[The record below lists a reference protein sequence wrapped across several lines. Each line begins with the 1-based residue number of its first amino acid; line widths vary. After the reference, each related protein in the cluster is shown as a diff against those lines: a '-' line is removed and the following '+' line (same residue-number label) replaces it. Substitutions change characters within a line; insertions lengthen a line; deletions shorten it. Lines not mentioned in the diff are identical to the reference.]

1 MGSDGAAWLSEQ
13 SDELKERLTA
23 RWSDFWQGIL
33 NTAVNR
39 WRKRLQTCVRAN
51 GGHSEHLL
59 WTNTCKQFAF
69 FLAHS
74 YTEWAICHCAAC
86 IICPSI
92 CKHLRKSLLLPGK
105 WLDRHQTRTGWSPG
119 SSAPRIWW
127 RSRSRSKVVW
137 YGHYCDFT
145 KKQNHF
151 FSQANGWIMTKLTPS
166 LTSPSLFFRTP
177 IPRWLWVCAVSSATA
192 HIEKQFVKL
201 FVIQYSLT
209 FRLSVRTFYE
219 SSLHSLSRLSIRQL
233 NLMCKCQSELFR
245 HWWFSFMCLWF
256 KWLQSIVS
264 DFYCVDASWSVS
276 LPCLTAKP

>member
-1 MGSDGAAWLSEQ
+1 MVD
-13 SDELKERLTA
+13 
-23 RWSDFWQGIL
+23 IL
-33 NTAVNR
+33 NIFCE
-39 WRKRLQTCVRAN
+39 QTLAN
-51 GGHSEHLL
+51 SLH
-59 WTNTCKQFAF
+59 F

-127 RSRSRSKVVW
+127 RSRSRSKVAW

-201 FVIQYSLT
+201 LYST
-209 FRLSVRTFYE
+209 V
-219 SSLHSLSRLSIRQL
+219 SR
-233 NLMCKCQSELFR
+233 
-245 HWWFSFMCLWF
+245 
-256 KWLQSIVS
+256 
-264 DFYCVDASWSVS
+264 SVS
-276 LPCLTAKP
+276 LCAHSMNHHYTLFPDSVSGS